1 MLCAGAAGCT
11 PRAAE
16 LRVCADP
23 NNLPFT
29 NQAEEGFENRLAE
42 LIAAEMKRTVR
53 YTWWPQRRG
62 FIRNTVQAGAC
73 DVVMG
78 VPATFEMLKTTRAY
92 YRSTYVF
99 LTAKAR
105 NLAIDSLDDPVLR
118 TLRIGVHMIGDDFAN
133 PPPAHA
139 LARRGI
145 VDNVAGY
152 GIFGDYTQPNPPARL
167 IEAVAHGD
175 VDVALVWGPFAGYF
189 ARRQPVPLEISPV
202 KPEIDA
208 PSLPFVFDIAVGV
221 AREQDQLHAEI
232 DAVLARR
239 TADIDA
245 LLEEYGI
252 PRVKQTSPAGYNR
265 PR

>member
-1 MLCAGAAGCT
+1 
-11 PRAAE
+11 
-16 LRVCADP
+16 VCADP

-152 GIFGDYTQPNPPARL
+152 SIFGDYTRPNPPARL
-167 IEAVAHGD
+167 IEAVAQGD

-189 ARRQPVPLEISPV
+189 ARRQPVPLEIVPV
-202 KPEIDA
+202 RPETDA

-221 AREQDQLHAEI
+221 AREQDQLRAEV

-245 LLEEYGI
+245 LLEEYGV
-252 PRVKQTSPAGYNR
+252 PRVKQPSPTGYNR